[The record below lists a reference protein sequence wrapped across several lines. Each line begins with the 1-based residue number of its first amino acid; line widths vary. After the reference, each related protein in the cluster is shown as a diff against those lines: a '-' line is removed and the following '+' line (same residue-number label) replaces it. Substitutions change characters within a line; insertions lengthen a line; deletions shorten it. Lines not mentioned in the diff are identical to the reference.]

1 MHLERSVGTADPAP
15 AAVVTEALELLRGA
29 PTRAPLTLAP
39 DPVVTSGL
47 EGWHPVTRLTEA
59 PFAATAAAA
68 YSAGLG
74 TRHRAVGG
82 ACGLQHYAGRFVLAA
97 LGVWVQ
103 TGCLPDLDH
112 AAWRVKLDERAST
125 LSVAPPVSG
134 AGGPVAAE
142 DAAAAILGDH
152 LGPIVEATRTATRIT
167 ERVAHGCIAASCSAA
182 FATLHRR
189 TDPDRQDQVADLA
202 GRFMAAPAWRADRP
216 LVDLREIEV
225 PTGRSLVHERHVCC
239 LIRLGRSK
247 GACGTCPDIEPDE
260 RLRRITHQATAAVRG
275 RDLPLGACHV
285 P

>member
-1 MHLERSVGTADPAP
+1 MGSADPAP

-29 PTRAPLTLAP
+29 PTRAPLTLTP

-47 EGWHPVTRLTEA
+47 AGWHPVTRLTEA

-74 TRHRAVGG
+74 TRHLAVGG

-103 TGCLPDLDH
+103 TGCLPNLEH
-112 AAWRVKLDERAST
+112 GAWRVRLDEQGHS
-125 LSVAPPVSG
+125 LSVAPPVAG
-134 AGGPVAAE
+134 AGRPVGAE
-142 DAAAAILGDH
+142 DAAGAILGDH
-152 LGPIVEATRTATRIT
+152 LGPIIEATRTATPIT
-167 ERVAHGCIAASCSAA
+167 ERVAHGCIAASCSGA

-189 TDPDRQDQVADLA
+189 TAPDRQHEVADLA
-202 GRFMAAPAWRADRP
+202 HAFMVAPAWRADRP

-247 GACGTCPDIEPDE
+247 GACGTCPDIDPDE
-260 RLRRITHQATAAVRG
+260 RLRRITHQATAAARG
-275 RDLPLGACHV
+275 RDLPVEVSRVA
-285 P
+285 